1 MNKNVI
7 IEPTIKSTD
16 LEFDAPNEYDYLE
29 EQEERS
35 LVKALRQ
42 QVRVKRFAKPTIN
55 SFKVS
60 SK

>member
-1 MNKNVI
+1 MKQVAI
-7 IEPTIKSTD
+7 IESSIESTD
-16 LEFDAPNEYDYLE
+16 IEQQSSPDLDYWE

-42 QVRVKRFAKPTIN
+42 QVRVKQFAKPTIN